1 MTDTDQQLESL
12 KSDKA
17 LRLRGMLAQSVYS
30 IDLHLMQP
38 PIPMSR
44 LSEADFLHQ
53 LSAVLRQ
60 ARDMVDDE
68 IFGNESENPEI
79 T

>member
-1 MTDTDQQLESL
+1 MTNPDQQLESL
-12 KSDKA
+12 KKDKA
-17 LRLRGMLAQSVYS
+17 RRLRGMLAQSVYS

-38 PIPMSR
+38 SIPMAR

-53 LSAVLRQ
+53 LSDVLRQ

-68 IFGNESENPEI
+68 IFGIDSEDL
-79 T
+79 